1 MNTLDESSNQE
12 NECNIC
18 YESGFSDTDMVVLNC
33 CKGSKSMCVRC
44 IHCLTTPICPYCRN
58 PLQENCIPY
67 LSEAN
72 NISRSDPQTYTIYS
86 WEDFLEDENII
97 NPYIYEDSRR
107 LRRQIRRLRYEYQ
120 QTVSRSNVRQNNSQ
134 RRRATNRERRA
145 NLNEYSRQVRQF
157 YNETHNEELIFS
169 MD

>member
-33 CKGSKSMCVRC
+33 CKGSKSMCVHC

-120 QTVSRSNVRQNNSQ
+120 QTVSRNNVRQNNSQ

>member
-1 MNTLDESSNQE
+1 MNTLVESSNQE

-18 YESGFSDTDMVVLNC
+18 YETGFSDTDIVVLNC
-33 CKGSKSMCVRC
+33 CNGSKSMCVHC

-58 PLQENCIPY
+58 PLQENCVPY

-72 NISRSDPQTYTIYS
+72 NISRSDPQNYTIYS

-120 QTVSRSNVRQNNSQ
+120 QRVSRTNVRQNNSQ
-134 RRRATNRERRA
+134 QRRSTNRERRA
-145 NLNEYSRQVRQF
+145 NLNHYSRQARQF